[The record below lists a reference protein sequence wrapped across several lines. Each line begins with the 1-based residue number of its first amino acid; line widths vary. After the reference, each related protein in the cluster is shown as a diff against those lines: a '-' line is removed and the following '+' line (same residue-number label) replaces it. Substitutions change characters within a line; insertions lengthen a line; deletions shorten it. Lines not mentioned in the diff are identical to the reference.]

1 MQVQYD
7 NMTKNFLRLFYSGL
21 KYYKYIG
28 LDWIEQNWNKKFCF
42 IVEIL

>member
-7 NMTKNFLRLFYSGL
+7 NVTKNFLRLFYSSL

-28 LDWIEQNWNKKFCF
+28 LDWIKQN
-42 IVEIL
+42 